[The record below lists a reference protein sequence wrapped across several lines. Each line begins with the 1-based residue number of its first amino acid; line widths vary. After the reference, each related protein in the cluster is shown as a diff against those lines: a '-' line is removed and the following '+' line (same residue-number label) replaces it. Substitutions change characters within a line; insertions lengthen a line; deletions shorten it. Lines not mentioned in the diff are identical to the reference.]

1 MPDGAG
7 FDLGG
12 GTLSFQAMAPAL
24 VPVNRTQA
32 KPFIR
37 TFDVYELH
45 AGVDHLNVLGGATPG
60 AVDGTLDVT
69 QVAAPALA
77 AVTDGL
83 DLRYHDGTRSD
94 RLTVSTGG
102 QVTTTADV
110 ADVARVVVVRLDTKA
125 LVDRVRPERR
135 PAH

>member
-60 AVDGTLDVT
+60 AGRRH
-69 QVAAPALA
+69 ARRHPGRCAGA
-77 AVTDGL
+77 
-83 DLRYHDGTRSD
+83 RHRSP
-94 RLTVSTGG
+94 TVSTCG
-102 QVTTTADV
+102 TTTA
-110 ADVARVVVVRLDTKA
+110 
-125 LVDRVRPERR
+125 
-135 PAH
+135 PAATG